1 VAASPLFTGRILE
14 MDRPVRTP
22 LSGRLTT
29 AIVALLTLV
38 GVTGIARSAWPA
50 QTDTPYQI
58 TDGKVDKRTFNG
70 FRRYNAVCN
79 HCHGLDGAGGS
90 FGRSLV
96 DAPLPR
102 AEFRDAVLAGRASGN
117 FVMKGYADDPNVAPF
132 VDDIYAYLRAR
143 SDGAIG
149 RGRPAVAE

>member
-1 VAASPLFTGRILE
+1 MAAVVIALASPVAMTGVAVAAPQEPG
-14 MDRPVRTP
+14 D
-22 LSGRLTT
+22 
-29 AIVALLTLV
+29 A
-38 GVTGIARSAWPA
+38 
-50 QTDTPYQI
+50 PYQI

-70 FRRYNAVCN
+70 FRRYNSVCN

-96 DAPLPR
+96 EAPMPL
-102 AEFRDAVLAGRASGN
+102 AEFRDAVLAGRTRGS

-143 SDGAIG
+143 ADGALG
-149 RGRPAVAE
+149 RGRPAVAD